1 VTPSG
6 VRDGDPAALAGLC
19 ARRGPAVL
27 AYCRHVAGDAAAA
40 AAAAEAFGQ
49 FRAQVVAA
57 DDPASLNPEA
67 LLISA
72 TRHAAARHTTV
83 VATGL
88 CAEVPT
94 LLAGRADR
102 SISAANVEFLKGHLE
117 VCWTCR
123 APVARFEAA
132 ERAYRDPPD
141 GPVPPDAAE
150 AIVAALAAAAPVR
163 TAGEE
168 PPPEVIPL
176 PAPTSNGNGHHD
188 PVANVPDEPDA
199 TGEPDVPTT
208 EHRTLDEF
216 APRVRSSNGDRG
228 ARRDQRE
235 RERHGA
241 LAAVRGTLGA
251 GAARALETRRT
262 GTGGREASRRA
273 APQPRSGSGT
283 SLPRPERPV
292 RPSPVRG
299 GRRERS
305 TVRPS
310 VVLPVVLVVGAVFV
324 ALVVAGVFGAD
335 DPASSSRSVAPPRP
349 AAAPATTTAPEV
361 VVVPGAGNAGASAS
375 DVERAKAGARAQ
387 SQRQAAPDRA
397 TATTPATPPPPPPPP
412 AANATPPAAPAPEPP
427 ATPSGGAQ
435 PKVKPKPKP
444 KAAPKPAPR
453 HKDKARID
461 ADNGATGVEPRLPA
475 QKSKVPDLAPPPE
488 PSTPTPQPPG

>member
-40 AAAAEAFGQ
+40 TAAAEAFGQ

-57 DDPASLNPEA
+57 ADPASLNPEA

-72 TRHAAARHTTV
+72 TRHAAARHATV

-102 SISAANVEFLKGHLE
+102 SISPANVEFLKGHLE

-141 GPVPPDAAE
+141 ATVPPDAAE
-150 AIVAALAAAAPVR
+150 AIVAALTAAAPVR

-168 PPPEVIPL
+168 EPPPAEVIPL
-176 PAPTSNGNGHHD
+176 PAPTSNGSGHHKAAAD
-188 PVANVPDEPDA
+188 VPDEPTT

-216 APRVRSSNGDRG
+216 APRPRSSNGGRG
-228 ARRDQRE
+228 ARRDKRE
-235 RERHGA
+235 RERTGA

-251 GAARALETRRT
+251 GAARAQETRRT
-262 GTGGREASRRA
+262 GTSGRDASRRA
-273 APQPRSGSGT
+273 APQPRSDSGT

-305 TVRPS
+305 TMRPS

-335 DPASSSRSVAPPRP
+335 DPASSPRSVAPPRP

-361 VVVPGAGNAGASAS
+361 VVVPGAGGASATAS
-375 DVERAKAGARAQ
+375 DVERAKARARAE
-387 SQRQAAPDRA
+387 SQRPAAPDHA
-397 TATTPATPPPPPPPP
+397 TTTTPATPPPPPPPP
-412 AANATPPAAPAPEPP
+412 AAKVAPPAAPGAEPP

-435 PKVKPKPKP
+435 PKVKPKPK
-444 KAAPKPAPR
+444 AAPKPAAR
-453 HKDKARID
+453 RKDKARID

-488 PSTPTPQPPG
+488 PATPTPQPPG